1 MDVSSVIDQL
11 CCCAMFK
18 EKYGLRQEMQRTY
31 KQKNLLGT
39 SIKQDLTQSM
49 KMFENGEKIKRNQIN
64 VKNEFAKLVLAVD
77 VFLLR
82 KMGI

>member
-18 EKYGLRQEMQRTY
+18 EKYGLREVMHRTN
-31 KQKNLLGT
+31 KEKNLFGT
-39 SIKQDLTQSM
+39 SIMQDPTKRM

-64 VKNEFAKLVLAVD
+64 VENEFAKLVLAVD

>member
-1 MDVSSVIDQL
+1 MYMSSVSDQL

-18 EKYGLRQEMQRTY
+18 QKYGFRQVMQRTY
-31 KQKNLLGT
+31 KQKILFGT
-39 SIKQDLTQSM
+39 SIMQDPTKNM
-49 KMFENGEKIKRNQIN
+49 KIFEKGEKIKRNQIN
-64 VKNEFAKLVLAVD
+64 VENEFAKLVLAVD

>member
-1 MDVSSVIDQL
+1 
-11 CCCAMFK
+11 
-18 EKYGLRQEMQRTY
+18 
-31 KQKNLLGT
+31 
-39 SIKQDLTQSM
+39 M

-64 VKNEFAKLVLAVD
+64 VENEFAKLVLAVD